1 MGISIAT
8 LLELVPVSVRNL
20 PFELAINV
28 VFLQKVGIVCFMAFT
43 GNMFDSAVA
52 NLIEFFDPLQSLRIS
67 RSFKLAVGSLL
78 MPLGKRLQSEGIEG
92 FNRKR
97 ALIELQ
103 HVVDIPTG
111 SAAAALQRDRGG
123 GVQVQYAGCIVK

>member
-1 MGISIAT
+1 
-8 LLELVPVSVRNL
+8 
-20 PFELAINV
+20 
-28 VFLQKVGIVCFMAFT
+28 MAFT

-78 MPLGKRLQSEGIEG
+78 MPLGKRLQSEGVEG

-103 HVVDIPTG
+103 HVVDIPTV
-111 SAAAALQRDRGG
+111 SPAAALQRDG
-123 GVQVQYAGCIVK
+123 GVQVRYAGCIVK